1 MFLSIFLTYY
11 NIISIKY
18 NIMALC
24 CDTNPTVP
32 SMPYNCFNCDVS
44 PNPFFGIDYPTLTGT
59 VANNNT
65 TNVLITSTS
74 QVVNSSLGTNGTIN
88 FNSQAYIYGTTTTIG
103 SAQAFV
109 SGTHIINVT
118 PSSIISMGGTNANIG
133 TPIYYLFYTDLNFSV
148 TSPAYYATLSPG
160 FIPSPP
166 NPGGLQRGY
175 SITVQPC
182 NEPTGLTATPT
193 AGQVSLTWVTPSDN
207 AGSPFTDYLIQ
218 YRTTSGP
225 GAWNTFS
232 HPVSTSTS
240 ITITALT
247 NGISYDFQ
255 VAAINGYCV
264 TGGGPAS
271 GPFSSTISST
281 PFSVPDAP
289 TDLTATSGAT
299 NISLTWN
306 IPNDRGRPL
315 ISYTLQYRTTVGPGA
330 WNTITG
336 ISTGPP
342 TPPHYTV
349 TGLATST
356 SYDFQV
362 AAVNIVGTSAY
373 SSPIVTSS
381 TSTVPDAPT
390 NLVGTHGNTLVDL
403 SWNTPLN
410 DGGNPILYYFVE
422 YKLDSLLVPP
432 GSWSGITGITGTT
445 TYTVT
450 SLTNGTL
457 YDFRVS
463 AVNSIGIGAHS
474 NIIQVTPS
482 TVPDAPVLTVS
493 SCQNLSVPL
502 TWTDPSNGGAP
513 ITSFTLRYRVSAG
526 PGAWTTITGVTGTS
540 YTVSPL
546 MNTVQYD
553 FQVAA
558 VNLNG
563 SSAYS
568 TPISTATPSVFPSA
582 PTNLTGVVSSGQ
594 VILSWTA
601 PASTGGNPITN
612 YIIQV
617 VEGNI
622 GGPTT
627 LIFTPSAATTYTVSG
642 LTNGTTYFFAVAGIN
657 CSGIGLFSLF
667 YIVSPTTYPDAPTNL
682 VAIGCQNGQVTLTW
696 TVPNNGGSA
705 ILDYIVRYRVSAGPG
720 IWVVYNHFP
729 STNNTIVV
737 TGLTN
742 GISFDFQVAA
752 QNAAGI
758 GPYSSI
764 VSATPIASPTPPGNL
779 QAITL
784 PNGNI
789 NLTWTASTQDP
800 SGGQTVSYYIIYYKM
815 VCYGT
820 WARYV
825 PDVSGGVT
833 SYELTTNIANNVQYF
848 FKMVA
853 VNSCGGISDYSNIAT
868 GLSNNNSVS
877 PRAWPRA
884 QTTCPN
890 CVENFGYQICG
901 SAPSTS
907 TFQLNMRRKAEILQ
921 YKQNSGLPNFMRWSL
936 AARNQLTRQKSWA
949 SQNQVVSLPNVEN
962 LPREGN
968 ILLCPSTPIPCNPT
982 TDSDVPGK
990 QMNLCYNPTIPL
1002 YNYKVQRT
1010 FAGGVSKWPT
1020 YGPPPKLNY

>member
-1 MFLSIFLTYY
+1 
-11 NIISIKY
+11 
-18 NIMALC
+18 MAKC

-32 SMPYNCFNCDVS
+32 SMPYNCFNCYTDS
-44 PNPFFGIDYPTLTGT
+44 NGLIPTLSGY

-65 TNVLITSTS
+65 TNVTIYS
-74 QVVNSSLGTNGTIN
+74 QGNVQPNPSGNIAVLNYYGQ
-88 FNSQAYIYGTTTTIG
+88 FYIYGTTTTIG
-103 SAQAFV
+103 SYQSY
-109 SGTHIINVT
+109 SGGAVGYNYISVT
-118 PSSIISMGGTNANIG
+118 PSYIISMGGTNANIG
-133 TPIYYLFYTDLNFSV
+133 TPIYYLLYSELTYVWGPLGALNL
-148 TSPAYYATLSPG
+148 PAS
-160 FIPSPP
+160 FNPSSP
-166 NPGGLQRGY
+166 NPGGLQRGF

-182 NEPTGLTATPT
+182 NEPLGLYPT
-193 AGQVSLTWVTPSDN
+193 TTFASGQVLLNWFTPSDN
-207 AGSPFTDYLIQ
+207 AGSAFTDYLIQ

-225 GAWNTFS
+225 GAWNTFAHAPS
-232 HPVSTSTS
+232 ILTS
-240 ITITALT
+240 ITITGLT

-271 GPFSSTISST
+271 GPFSDIATST
-281 PFSVPDAP
+281 PITIPDAP
-289 TDLTATSGAT
+289 TDLVATPGAT
-299 NISLTWN
+299 NMSLTWN
-306 IPNDRGRPL
+306 IPNDGGFPL
-315 ISYTLQYRTTVGPGA
+315 TSYTLQYRTTIGPGA

-349 TGLATST
+349 TGLALTT

-362 AAVNIVGTSAY
+362 AAVNLIGTSAY

-381 TSTVPDAPT
+381 TGTVPDAPT

-403 SWNTPLN
+403 SWNAPLN
-410 DGGNPILYYFVE
+410 DGGYAISSYFVE
-422 YKLDSLLVPP
+422 YKLDSVIIPP
-432 GSWSGITGITGTT
+432 GSWSSINTGSSST

-450 SLTNGTL
+450 SLTNGSL

-463 AVNSIGIGAHS
+463 AVNSIGTGAHS
-474 NIIQVTPS
+474 NVIEETPS
-482 TVPDAPVLTVS
+482 TVPNAPVLTVS

-546 MNTVQYD
+546 INTVQYD

-558 VNLNG
+558 VNFNG
-563 SSAYS
+563 IGAYS
-568 TPISTATPSVFPSA
+568 TPISTATPSIFPNA

-601 PASTGGNPITN
+601 PTSTGGNPITE
-612 YIIQV
+612 YIIVQIT
-617 VEGNI
+617 GNV
-622 GGPTT
+622 GGPQTIIYT
-627 LIFTPSAATTYTVSG
+627 GSTSTTYTVTG
-642 LTNGTTYFFAVAGIN
+642 LTNGTTYFFSVAGIN
-657 CSGIGLFSLF
+657 CSGTGLFSL
-667 YIVSPTTYPDAPTNL
+667 YYSTIPISYPDAPTNL
-682 VAIGCQNGQVTLTW
+682 VAIGCQDGQVTLTW

-705 ILDYIVRYRVSAGPG
+705 ILDYIVRSRTTGPPPG
-720 IWVVYNHFP
+720 GWVVYNHFP

-764 VSATPIASPTPPGNL
+764 VSAIPIASPTPPGNL

-907 TFQLNMRRKAEILQ
+907 TFQLDMRRKAEILQ

-1002 YNYKVQRT
+1002 YNYRVQRT